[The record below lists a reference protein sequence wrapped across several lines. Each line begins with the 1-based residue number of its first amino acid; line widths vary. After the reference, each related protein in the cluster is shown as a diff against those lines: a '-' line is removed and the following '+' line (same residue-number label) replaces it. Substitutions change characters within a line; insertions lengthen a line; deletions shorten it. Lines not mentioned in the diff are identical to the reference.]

1 MHRMAISKSHTNPF
15 NKPVELAPKKYSR
28 PYTRFSNA
36 FCTTSPFG
44 TSFKPFE
51 YVGQV
56 LE

>member
-1 MHRMAISKSHTNPF
+1 MHRMAISKSHTNLF

-28 PYTRFSNA
+28 PYTRFSNV